1 VSMIKGEIT
10 IFLALSL
17 TIICGFILAILESAR
32 VAVIR
37 MEIEIAMDMG
47 IQSIFAEYNREL
59 LERYDLFFIDTSY
72 GEQLPSIEALKS
84 HFGTYVQYN
93 LEPYQNIILK
103 RGLDYVRLKSQ
114 WIQIDD
120 ISIATDAK
128 GEVFKR
134 QALDYMRDK
143 VGLGL
148 LEYVMNNAKEIDQK
162 GIWEQ
167 DLEGDRQ
174 KNENEINNVEI
185 PPKQIDE
192 DEWEEVTIHN
202 PADEINAL
210 RGSGI
215 LDLVTEGELSRRSI
229 HLSELPSQRNLERGV
244 GIVGKAMEE
253 GSISEVLFGEYIGD
267 KFENYTTTKNE
278 EGLSYE
284 IEYILEGKETDVE
297 NLKGVVNRLLFI
309 REAANVLYLF
319 TDSQKQSEAEALA
332 IAVAAFTGLPALV
345 ELIKISI
352 ILAWGYAESVVDVK
366 TLLKGGKVP
375 IMKTSKD
382 WKVSIENLLHFQNVD
397 TGKEENDKGL
407 SYLDYLKIFL
417 FLQQKEEK
425 TMRCLDMIEVN
436 MRQAMDFKAFRI
448 DGCLEHLGA
457 EMEVTS
463 QYGYTYQIRRSYG
476 YLQ

>member
-1 VSMIKGEIT
+1 MIKGEIT

-17 TIICGFILAILESAR
+17 TIICGLILAILESAR
-32 VAVIR
+32 VAVMR

-47 IQSIFAEYNREL
+47 IQSVFAEYNREL

-72 GEQLPSIEALKS
+72 GEQPPSIEELKS

-103 RGLDYVRLKSQ
+103 KGLDYVKLKSQ
-114 WIQIDD
+114 WVQIDD
-120 ISIATDAK
+120 ISIATDTK
-128 GEVFKR
+128 GQVFKR

-143 VGLGL
+143 VGLEIL
-148 LEYVMNNAKEIDQK
+148 DYVVNNAKEIDQQ

-167 DLEGDRQ
+167 DLEGERK
-174 KNENEINNVEI
+174 KNETDINSVEI
-185 PPKQIDE
+185 PPKQIGD

-202 PADEINAL
+202 PADEVNAL
-210 RGSGI
+210 RGRGI
-215 LDLVTEGELSRRSI
+215 LDLVIEGELSRRSI
-229 HLSELPSQRNLERGV
+229 HLPELPSQRNLEQGI

-253 GSISEVLFGEYIGD
+253 GSIQEVLFGEYIGD
-267 KFENYTTTKNE
+267 KFENYTTPKNE

-284 IEYILEGKETDVE
+284 IEYILEGKESDVE
-297 NLKGVVNRLLFI
+297 NLKGVVNKLLFL
-309 REAANVLYLF
+309 REAANVMHLF

-332 IAVAAFTGLPALV
+332 IAVAAFTGIPALV

-352 ILAWGYAESVVDVK
+352 ILAWGYAESIVDVK
-366 TLLKGGKVP
+366 KLLKGGKVP
-375 IMKTSKD
+375 IMKTSRD
-382 WKVSIENLLHFQNVD
+382 WKVGIENLLHFQSID
-397 TGKEENDKGL
+397 TGTEENDRGL

-417 FLQQKEEK
+417 FLQNKEEK

-436 MRQAMDFKAFRI
+436 MKQAMNFKAFRI
-448 DGCLEHLGA
+448 DGCLEYLGA

>member
-1 VSMIKGEIT
+1 MIKGEIT

-32 VAVIR
+32 AAVIR

-72 GEQLPSIEALKS
+72 GEQPPSIEMLKS
-84 HFGTYVQYN
+84 HFGNYVQYN
-93 LEPYQNIILK
+93 LEPYQNILLK
-103 RGLDYVRLKSQ
+103 KGVDYVRLKNQ
-114 WIQIDD
+114 WVQIDN

-143 VGLGL
+143 VGLEL
-148 LEYVMNNAKEIDQK
+148 LNNIVNNVKEIDQE
-162 GIWEQ
+162 GIWDQ
-167 DLEGDRQ
+167 DLEGKRQ
-174 KNENEINNVEI
+174 KNENEINSVEI
-185 PPKQIDE
+185 PPKQIGE

-215 LDLVTEGELSRRSI
+215 LDLVTEGELSGRSI
-229 HLSELPSQRNLERGV
+229 QLSEQPSQRNLEQGV
-244 GIVGKAMEE
+244 GIVGKDMEE
-253 GSISEVLFGEYIGD
+253 GSIHEALFGEYIGD
-267 KFENYTTTKNE
+267 KFENYTTPKNE

-297 NLKGVVNRLLFI
+297 NLKGVVNRLLFL
-309 REAANVLYLF
+309 REVANVMYLF
-319 TDSQKQSEAEALA
+319 TDSQKQSEAEAIA

-352 ILAWGYAESVVDVK
+352 ILAWGYVESIVDVK
-366 TLLKGGKVP
+366 ILLKGGKVP

-382 WKVSIENLLHFQNVD
+382 WKVSIENLLHFQSMNTE
-397 TGKEENDKGL
+397 TGENDRGL

-417 FLQQKEEK
+417 FLQKKEEK

-436 MRQAMDFKAFRI
+436 MRQAMEFKSFQM
-448 DGCLEHLGA
+448 DGCLEYLEA

-463 QYGYTYQIRRSYG
+463 QYGYTYQIKRTYG